1 MKVLLLENVHPA
13 AIELFKKNGFKNVE
27 VIKGAISEK
36 ELIKKI
42 ADVSVLGIR
51 SKTQITKKVLDH
63 ANNLLTIGAFCIGTN
78 QIDMKAA
85 TEKGIAVFNSPF
97 SNTRSV
103 AELVIGLCISLLR
116 RIPEKNNAAHKGQWL
131 KESDG
136 CNELRGKTLG
146 IIGYGHIG
154 SQVSVLA
161 ESMGMKIIYFDVNNK
176 LALGNAESCKTIDD
190 LLKKSDVITLHIPG
204 NSETK
209 NFITAQKIKKMKKG
223 VHLINLSRGD
233 VLDINAVKNAI
244 LEKHIAGVAVD
255 VFPDEPKTN
264 KDKFKSPLQHLPNT
278 ILTPHI
284 GGSTI
289 EAQEAIGI
297 DVAEKLITFS
307 KTGSSLGCL
316 TIPEINLPYLKNS
329 FRILHIHENVPGV
342 LSEINGVISRMKV
355 NILGQYLQTN
365 NNIGYVALDIDKKSS
380 PQLMKELQQVNKTIR
395 TRNLN

>member
-1 MKVLLLENVHPA
+1 MKVLLLENVHPS
-13 AIELFKKNGFKNVE
+13 AIELFKKNGFKNIEIV
-27 VIKGAISEK
+27 KGSISEK
-36 ELIKKI
+36 ELINKI
-42 ADVSVLGIR
+42 SDVSILGIR
-51 SKTQITKKVLDH
+51 SKTQITKRVLSH
-63 ANNLLTIGAFCIGTN
+63 ANKLLAAGAFCIGTN
-78 QIDMKAA
+78 QIDMKEAA
-85 TEKGIAVFNSPF
+85 EKGIAVFNSPF

-136 CNELRGKTLG
+136 CYELRGKTLG

-161 ESMGMKIIYFDVNNK
+161 EAMGMKVVFYDVMNK
-176 LALGNAESCKTIDD
+176 LSLGNAESCKSLDD
-190 LLKKSDVITLHIPG
+190 LLKKSDVITLHVPG

-209 NFITAQKIKKMKKG
+209 NLINSARIKKMKKG

-233 VLDINAVKNAI
+233 VLDTAAI
-244 LEKHIAGVAVD
+244 KQAIKENHIAGLAVD
-255 VFPDEPKTN
+255 VFPEEPKTN
-264 KDKFKSPLQHLPNT
+264 KDKFISSLQHLPNT

-297 DVAEKLITFS
+297 DVAEKLITFA
-307 KTGSSLGCL
+307 KTGSSLGSL
-316 TIPEINLPYLKNS
+316 TVPEINLPLIKNTH
-329 FRILHIHENVPGV
+329 RILHIHRNVPGV
-342 LSEINGVISRMKV
+342 LSEINGVLSKMKV

-365 NNIGYVALDIDKKSS
+365 NNIGYVALDIDKKVS
-380 PQLMKELQQVNKTIR
+380 QHLMQELALVKNSIK
-395 TRNLN
+395 TRNL

>member
-233 VLDINAVKNAI
+233 VLDINAIKNAI

>member
-13 AIELFKKNGFKNVE
+13 AIELFKKNGFKNIE
-27 VIKGAISEK
+27 VVKGSISEK
-36 ELIKKI
+36 ELINKI
-42 ADVSVLGIR
+42 SDVSILGIR
-51 SKTQITKKVLDH
+51 SKTQITKKVLSH
-63 ANNLLTIGAFCIGTN
+63 ADKLLAAGAFCIGTN
-78 QIDMKAA
+78 QIDMKEAA
-85 TEKGIAVFNSPF
+85 EKGISVFNSPF

-136 CNELRGKTLG
+136 CYELRGKTLG

-161 ESMGMKIIYFDVNNK
+161 EAMGMKVVFYDVMNK
-176 LALGNAESCKTIDD
+176 LSLGNAESCKSLDD
-190 LLKKSDVITLHIPG
+190 LLKKSDVITLHVPG

-209 NFITAQKIKKMKKG
+209 NLINSSRIKKMKKG

-233 VLDINAVKNAI
+233 VLDTSAIKQAINEN
-244 LEKHIAGVAVD
+244 HIAGLAVD
-255 VFPDEPKTN
+255 VFPEEPKTN
-264 KDKFKSPLQHLPNT
+264 KDKFISSLQHLPNT

-297 DVAEKLITFS
+297 DVAEKLITFA
-307 KTGSSLGCL
+307 KTGSSLGSL
-316 TIPEINLPYLKNS
+316 TVPEINLPLIKNTH
-329 FRILHIHENVPGV
+329 RILHIHKNVPGV
-342 LSEINGVISRMKV
+342 LSEINGVLSKMKV

-365 NNIGYVALDIDKKSS
+365 NDIGYVALDIDKKVS
-380 PQLMKELQQVNKTIR
+380 QHLMRELEQVKNTIK
-395 TRNLN
+395 TRNL

>member
-1 MKVLLLENVHPA
+1 MKVLFLENIHPT
-13 AIELFKKNGFKNVE
+13 AIELFKKNGFKHIE
-27 VIKGAISEK
+27 VIKGSISEK
-36 ELIKKI
+36 ELINKI
-42 ADVSVLGIR
+42 SDVAILGIR
-51 SKTQITKKVLDH
+51 SKTQITKKVLDN
-63 ANNLLTIGAFCIGTN
+63 ANNLLAIGAFCIGTN

-116 RIPEKNNAAHKGQWL
+116 RIPEKNNAAHKGIWL

-136 CNELRGKTLG
+136 CYELRGKILG

-154 SQVSVLA
+154 SQVSILA
-161 ESMGMKIIYFDVNNK
+161 ESMGMKIIYFDVSNK
-176 LALGNAESCKTIDD
+176 LALGNAESCKSLDD

-204 NSETK
+204 NNETR
-209 NFITAQKIKKMKKG
+209 NLINTQKIKKMKKG

-244 LEKHIAGVAVD
+244 KAKHISGLAVD
-255 VFPDEPKTN
+255 VFPEEPKTN
-264 KDKFKSPLQHLPNT
+264 KDIFISPLQHLPNT

-284 GGSTI
+284 GGSTL
-289 EAQEAIGI
+289 EAQEAIGV

-307 KTGSSLGCL
+307 KSGSSLGCL
-316 TIPEINLPYLKNS
+316 TIPEINLPYLKNT
-329 FRILHIHENVPGV
+329 FRILHIHQNVPGV
-342 LSEINGVISRMKV
+342 LSEINGVISHMKV

-380 PQLMKELQQVNKTIR
+380 LQLMKELQNVKYTIR

>member
-1 MKVLLLENVHPA
+1 MKVLLLENIHPT
-13 AIELFKKNGFKNVE
+13 AIALFKKNGFSQIE
-27 VIKGAISEK
+27 IIKGSISEK
-36 ELIKKI
+36 ELINKI
-42 ADVSVLGIR
+42 SDVSVLGIR
-51 SKTQITKKVLDH
+51 SKTQITKKVLDQ
-63 ANNLLTIGAFCIGTN
+63 ANNLLAIGAFCIGTN
-78 QIDMKAA
+78 QIDTKAA

-116 RIPEKNNAAHKGQWL
+116 RIPEKNNAAHKGIWL

-136 CNELRGKTLG
+136 CYELRGKTLG

-154 SQVSVLA
+154 SQVSILA

-176 LALGNAESCKTIDD
+176 LALGNAESCKSLDT

-204 NSETK
+204 NNETR
-209 NFITAQKIKKMKKG
+209 NLINAQNIKKMKKG

-233 VLDINAVKNAI
+233 VLDLIAVKNAI
-244 LEKHIAGVAVD
+244 KAKQISGLAVD
-255 VFPDEPKTN
+255 VFPEEPKTN
-264 KDKFKSPLQHLPNT
+264 KDVFKSPLQHLPNT

-284 GGSTI
+284 GGSTL

-307 KTGSSLGCL
+307 KSGSSLGCL
-316 TIPEINLPYLKNS
+316 TIPEINLPYLKKTY
-329 FRILHIHENVPGV
+329 RILHIHQNVPGV
-342 LSEINGVISRMKV
+342 LSEINGVISQMKV

-380 PQLMKELQQVNKTIR
+380 LQLMRELQNVKYTIR
-395 TRNLN
+395 THNLN